1 MVWLRR
7 CVLGGITLLTMLMPN
22 MKGTCHLQLT
32 ISTQR
37 SCGSLL
43 FSKSNAELPIP
54 LFTLLV
60 HLSDNGTILLVA

>member
-1 MVWLRR
+1 
-7 CVLGGITLLTMLMPN
+7 MLMPN

-37 SCGSLL
+37 SCGPLL